1 MTNDD
6 EIMTAEEF
14 FGEIDNADT
23 RPSRTCR
30 PLGRKS
36 EKDFFAKT
44 KVKMV
49 MRVYAVSRA
58 RALMIIA
65 EREAEKGSPED
76 GMKRTGEK
84 SGHAD
89 GTLVSADEF
98 FA

>member
-30 PLGRKS
+30 PRGRKS
-36 EKDFFAKT
+36 DGDLFSKT

-58 RALMIIA
+58 RALKIIA
-65 EREAEKGSPED
+65 EREAEKGSS
-76 GMKRTGEK
+76 GAGAKRTGEETD
-84 SGHAD
+84 HD
-89 GTLVSADEF
+89 GGVVVSADEF